1 MWKNCHLAIYLA
13 WVFSVSNCD
22 VYFYVLVSLKLIAEE
37 IEDPFSGDDN
47 DLPTKKMAAN
57 IKKHV
62 EELL

>member
-1 MWKNCHLAIYLA
+1 MDTILGGQGNDGI
-13 WVFSVSNCD
+13 NG
-22 VYFYVLVSLKLIAEE
+22 
-37 IEDPFSGDDN
+37 GDDN